1 MSLQGA
7 GVQERAEQNTLHPS
21 LATLTA
27 DTTSSASL
35 KEGLVEVISTFFFQA
50 LGFRFFA
57 NTNFKM
63 RERRRLQNNI
73 TEILTK
79 QHLVTGDHWFKPTS
93 TKMCYFAVNCTPYYY
108 PTYCFLLQIML
119 YIHACSIGRAFIYKY
134 PQADIW
140 HVAIHQ
146 KGPQQFYFLDFGAT
160 SLLAFFLLYVTGKGL
175 RWEGSHTE
183 KELACNA
190 EEWKHC

>member
-1 MSLQGA
+1 M
-7 GVQERAEQNTLHPS
+7 HPS
-21 LATLTA
+21 LATLAA

-79 QHLVTGDHWFKPTS
+79 QHLVTGDH
-93 TKMCYFAVNCTPYYY
+93 
-108 PTYCFLLQIML
+108 
-119 YIHACSIGRAFIYKY
+119 
-134 PQADIW
+134 
-140 HVAIHQ
+140 
-146 KGPQQFYFLDFGAT
+146 
-160 SLLAFFLLYVTGKGL
+160 
-175 RWEGSHTE
+175 
-183 KELACNA
+183 
-190 EEWKHC
+190 